1 MSPVHEHH
9 TSSSTES
16 AAWLDPFRLVQR
28 WRYAFIGSAAAVVLL
43 VAIVTVLST
52 PIYETRVK
60 LLITDEQSRQVD
72 PTSRLGQPIDKEF
85 CQTQAEI
92 LKSRPITEQVVKRL
106 GLDKRP
112 GPSGP
117 IDVVWGLVTGLR
129 EKLTSRGGADPAL
142 AEHFRFQA
150 AVSDLGERISVYLV
164 RNATVLDVTV
174 ADHDQRMVA
183 KIADALGDIFVER
196 TRELKRDDS
205 HQANIYLT
213 ERLAETS
220 RALVESEK
228 ALRDFEEK
236 NQAAH
241 LDTQIK
247 HLMETRMLAV
257 DDELATVAKQLAEER
272 ARLDQVTKQL
282 KIQYA
287 KQVTGQGQG
296 VISQLKMQL
305 MEKEGQMANL
315 LLSYTKD
322 QPEVTKVRMEIEAL
336 QRGLSAEQSAAHS
349 GQMQA
354 ADRVTESL
362 EVTSNDASQALKVL
376 SSRREALT
384 SQRAELLGR
393 IKQLLARASQQS
405 LLSREVEANK
415 KLYDVLLMRQ
425 KEASLK
431 EATTSAPARIIE
443 RPIIPRKAAR
453 PRYSVNLALGI
464 IFGLLFGFL
473 VVHLLEYAD
482 ATLKTRA
489 EIVQIVGVPV
499 LATLVAKPAR
509 RTAHG
514 DLERAVQMSPTSQ
527 MAESFKTLRAS
538 LRHVAASESH
548 RVLIVSSAQAS
559 EGKTTVVANLAITLA
574 QGGDRVLMIDAD
586 LRRPRLDR
594 VFEMPGKVGVGDLG
608 KAQLDALIHPTGQ
621 PNLWLMPAGAAI
633 NDPGTYLEGPELREA
648 LTQLRTRYDRILI
661 DTAPVNVVSDSV
673 AMVPRADGILF
684 VVCAEEVTRSS
695 LETALERLRNVRAN
709 IVGMVI
715 NNLRTGEGS
724 YGYYYYAGEDR
735 RGAGRA

>member
-9 TSSSTES
+9 PSPPTES
-16 AAWLDPFRLVQR
+16 AWLDPFRLVQR
-28 WRYAFIGSAAAVVLL
+28 WRYAFIGSCAAVVLL

-60 LLITDEQSRQVD
+60 ILINDEQSRQVD

-106 GLDKRP
+106 ALDKRP
-112 GPSGP
+112 APSGP
-117 IDVVWGLVTGLR
+117 IDVLLGLAGSLR
-129 EKLTSRGGADPAL
+129 EMLSSRANADPAL

-164 RNATVLDVTV
+164 RNATLLDVTV

-220 RALVESEK
+220 KALIDSEK

-247 HLMETRMLAV
+247 HLMESRMLSV
-257 DDELATVAKQLAEER
+257 DDDLASVDKQLAEER

-282 KIQYA
+282 KEQYA

-305 MEKEGQMANL
+305 MEKETQMANL
-315 LLSYTKD
+315 LISYTKD
-322 QPEVTKVRMEIEAL
+322 HPEVARLRMEIEAL
-336 QRGLSAEQSAAHS
+336 QRGLTTEQSAAHS

-362 EVTSNDASQALKVL
+362 EMTSTSASQALRVM
-376 SSRREALT
+376 SSRRESLIF
-384 SQRAELLGR
+384 QRADLERR
-393 IKQLLARASQQS
+393 IKQLLARATRHA

-415 KLYDVLLMRQ
+415 KLYDILLMRQ

-443 RPIIPRKAAR
+443 RPIIPRKPAR
-453 PRYSVNLALGI
+453 PRFSVNLALGLV
-464 IFGLLFGFL
+464 FGLLFAFL
-473 VVHLLEYAD
+473 VVHLLEYTD

-489 EIVQIVGVPV
+489 EIASVVGVPV
-499 LATLVAKPAR
+499 LGTLFAKPSRQA
-509 RTAHG
+509 AHG
-514 DLERAVQMSPTSQ
+514 DLERAVQTSPTSQ

-538 LRHVAASESH
+538 LRHVAAPESH
-548 RVLIVSSAQAS
+548 RVLLVSSAQAS

-608 KAQLDALIHPTGQ
+608 KSPLETLIHPTGQ
-621 PNLWLMPAGAAI
+621 PNLWLMPAGAPI
-633 NDPGTYLEGPELREA
+633 TDPGTYLEGPELREA
-648 LTQLRTRYDRILI
+648 LAQLRTRYDRILI

-673 AMVPRADGILF
+673 AMAPRADGILF

-695 LETALERLRNVRAN
+695 IETALERLSNVRAT

-715 NNLRTGEGS
+715 NNLRTSESS